1 MLYLS
6 RFTRPDGHG
15 SLHRY
20 VMAGF
25 PDDLGPDPRKQAGVL
40 FRVQVNQE
48 PDFFA
53 AKNDSELISKRECT
67 EAGSILV
74 QSVMKPKW
82 PRSYDAE
89 VKLEFGHN
97 LLELGGRYRFRFGLN
112 SVAQSN
118 RDGRCRR
125 YPVSAADWLAVREE
139 RLGATF
145 EVRQV
150 RVQKH
155 HDHVRREHYTRS
167 FPVEVSVIDGYLTV
181 THSQR
186 LADAMV
192 NGIGREKAYGCGLL
206 SLLPVAA
213 VTTPEPAPALVGVSQ
228 G

>member
-1 MLYLS
+1 
-6 RFTRPDGHG
+6 
-15 SLHRY
+15 
-20 VMAGF
+20 
-25 PDDLGPDPRKQAGVL
+25 
-40 FRVQVNQE
+40 
-48 PDFFA
+48 
-53 AKNDSELISKRECT
+53 
-67 EAGSILV
+67 
-74 QSVMKPKW
+74 MKPKW

-125 YPVSAADWLAVREE
+125 YPVPAVDWLAARED

-150 RVQKH
+150 RQITLK
-155 HDHVRREHYTRS
+155 DHVRREHYTRS
-167 FPVEVSVIDGYLTV
+167 FPIEVSVVDGYLTV

-206 SLLPVAA
+206 SLLPVAV
-213 VTTPEPAPALVGVSQ
+213 VTTAEPALVGVVQ
-228 G
+228 A

>member
-1 MLYLS
+1 
-6 RFTRPDGHG
+6 
-15 SLHRY
+15 
-20 VMAGF
+20 
-25 PDDLGPDPRKQAGVL
+25 
-40 FRVQVNQE
+40 
-48 PDFFA
+48 
-53 AKNDSELISKRECT
+53 
-67 EAGSILV
+67 V
-74 QSVMKPKW
+74 QSVEKPKW
-82 PRSYDAE
+82 PKAYEAQ
-89 VKLEFGHN
+89 VKLEFKPS
-97 LLELGGRYRFRFGLN
+97 LLKVGERYRFRLGLN

-125 YPVSAADWLAVREE
+125 YPVPAVDWLAAREE

-167 FPVEVSVIDGYLTV
+167 FPIEVSVVDGYLTV

-206 SLLPVAA
+206 SLLPVAV
-213 VTTPEPAPALVGVSQ
+213 VTTAEPALVGVAQ

>member
-6 RFTRPDGHG
+6 RFARPDGHG

-25 PDDLGPDPRKQAGVL
+25 PDDLGPDPRSQVGAL
-40 FRVQVNQE
+40 FRV
-48 PDFFA
+48 DG
-53 AKNDSELISKRECT
+53 
-67 EAGSILV
+67 GSILV
-74 QSVMKPKW
+74 QSVEKPKW
-82 PRSYDAE
+82 PKAYEAQ
-89 VKLEFGHN
+89 VKLEFKPS
-97 LLELGGRYRFRFGLN
+97 LLNVGERYRFRLGLN

-125 YPVSAADWLAVREE
+125 YPVPAAEWLAAREE

-167 FPVEVSVIDGYLTV
+167 FPVEVSVIDGYLVV

>member
-6 RFTRPDGHG
+6 RFARPSGDG

-25 PDDLGPDPRKQAGVL
+25 PDDIGPDPRSQVGAL
-40 FRVQVNQE
+40 FRV
-48 PDFFA
+48 DG
-53 AKNDSELISKRECT
+53 
-67 EAGSILV
+67 GSILV
-74 QSVMKPKW
+74 QSVEKPKW
-82 PRSYDAE
+82 PKAYGAE
-89 VKLEFGHN
+89 VKLEFRPS
-97 LLELGGRYRFRFGLN
+97 LLKVGERYRFRLGLN

-125 YPVSAADWLAVREE
+125 YPVPASQWLAARED

-167 FPVEVSVIDGYLTV
+167 FPIEVSVVDGYLTV

-206 SLLPVAA
+206 SLLPVVA
-213 VTTPEPAPALVGVSQ
+213 VTPAPSPVLVGVVQ
-228 G
+228 A

>member
-1 MLYLS
+1 
-6 RFTRPDGHG
+6 
-15 SLHRY
+15 
-20 VMAGF
+20 MAGF
-25 PDDLGPDPRKQAGVL
+25 PDDLGPDPRSQVGAL
-40 FRVQVNQE
+40 FRV
-48 PDFFA
+48 DG
-53 AKNDSELISKRECT
+53 
-67 EAGSILV
+67 GSILV
-74 QSVMKPKW
+74 QSVEKPKW
-82 PRSYDAE
+82 PKAYEAQ
-89 VKLEFGHN
+89 VKLEFRHN
-97 LLELGGRYRFRFGLN
+97 LLNVGERYRFRLGLN

-125 YPVSAADWLAVREE
+125 YPVPAAEWLAAREE

-206 SLLPVAA
+206 SLLPVAV

>member
-6 RFTRPDGHG
+6 RFARPDGDV

-20 VMAGF
+20 VMSGY
-25 PDDLGPDPRKQAGVL
+25 PKDLGPDPRKQAGAL
-40 FRVQVNQE
+40 FRV
-48 PDFFA
+48 DG
-53 AKNDSELISKRECT
+53 
-67 EAGSILV
+67 GSILV
-74 QSVMKPKW
+74 QSVEKPKW
-82 PRSYDAE
+82 PKAYGAE
-89 VKLEFGHN
+89 VKLEFKAG
-97 LLELGGRYRFRFGLN
+97 LLKVGERYRFRLGLN

-125 YPVSAADWLAVREE
+125 YPVPASQWLAAREE

-167 FPVEVSVIDGYLTV
+167 FPIEVSVVDGYLTV
-181 THSQR
+181 THADR
-186 LADAMV
+186 LAQAMV

-206 SLLPVAA
+206 SLLPVVA
-213 VTTPEPAPALVGVSQ
+213 VTPAPSPALVGVVQ
-228 G
+228 A

>member
-40 FRVQVNQE
+40 FRVDNE
-48 PDFFA
+48 
-53 AKNDSELISKRECT
+53 
-67 EAGSILV
+67 SILV
-74 QSVMKPKW
+74 QSVEKPKW
-82 PRSYDAE
+82 PKAYEAQ
-89 VKLEFGHN
+89 VKLEFKPS
-97 LLELGGRYRFRFGLN
+97 LLKVGERYRFRLGLN

-125 YPVSAADWLAVREE
+125 YPVPAVDWLAARED

-155 HDHVRREHYTRS
+155 HDHVRREHYARS
-167 FPVEVSVIDGYLTV
+167 FPIEVSVVDGYLTV

-206 SLLPVAA
+206 SLLPVAV
-213 VTTPEPAPALVGVSQ
+213 VTTAEPALVGAAQ

>member
-6 RFTRPDGHG
+6 RFARPEGHG

-25 PDDLGPDPRKQAGVL
+25 PDDLGPDPRSQVGAL
-40 FRVQVNQE
+40 FRV
-48 PDFFA
+48 DG
-53 AKNDSELISKRECT
+53 
-67 EAGSILV
+67 GSILV
-74 QSVMKPKW
+74 QSAEKPKW
-82 PRSYDAE
+82 PKAYEAQ
-89 VKLEFGHN
+89 VKLEFKPS
-97 LLELGGRYRFRFGLN
+97 LLKVGERYRFRLGIN

-125 YPVSAADWLAVREE
+125 YPVPAVDWLAARED

-150 RVQKH
+150 RQITLK
-155 HDHVRREHYTRS
+155 DHVRREHYTRS
-167 FPVEVSVIDGYLTV
+167 FAIQVSVIDGYLTV

>member
-6 RFTRPDGHG
+6 RFARPEGHG

-25 PDDLGPDPRKQAGVL
+25 PGDLGPDPRKQAGAL
-40 FRVQVNQE
+40 FRV
-48 PDFFA
+48 DG
-53 AKNDSELISKRECT
+53 K
-67 EAGSILV
+67 SILV
-74 QSVMKPKW
+74 QSVEKPKW
-82 PRSYDAE
+82 PKAYEAQ
-89 VKLEFGHN
+89 VKLEFKPS
-97 LLELGGRYRFRFGLN
+97 LLKVGERYRFRLGIN

-125 YPVSAADWLAVREE
+125 YPVPAVDWLSARED

-155 HDHVRREHYTRS
+155 HDHVRREHYARS
-167 FPVEVSVIDGYLTV
+167 FPIEVSVVDGYLTV

-206 SLLPVAA
+206 SLLPVAV
-213 VTTPEPAPALVGVSQ
+213 VTTAEPALVGVVQ
-228 G
+228 A

>member
-6 RFTRPDGHG
+6 RFARPEGHG

-25 PDDLGPDPRKQAGVL
+25 PDDLGPDPRSQVGAL
-40 FRVQVNQE
+40 FRV
-48 PDFFA
+48 DG
-53 AKNDSELISKRECT
+53 
-67 EAGSILV
+67 GSILV
-74 QSVMKPKW
+74 QSVEKPKW
-82 PRSYDAE
+82 PKVYEAQ
-89 VKLEFGHN
+89 VKLEFRHN
-97 LLELGGRYRFRFGLN
+97 LLNFGERYRFRLGLN

-125 YPVSAADWLAVREE
+125 YPVPAAEWLAAREE

-167 FPVEVSVIDGYLTV
+167 FPIEVSVIDGYLTV
-181 THSQR
+181 THADR
-186 LADAMV
+186 LAQAMV

-206 SLLPVAA
+206 SLLPVVA
-213 VTTPEPAPALVGVSQ
+213 VTPAPSPVLVGVAQ

>member
-6 RFTRPDGHG
+6 RFARPEGHG

-25 PDDLGPDPRKQAGVL
+25 PDDLGPDPRSQVGAL
-40 FRVQVNQE
+40 FRV
-48 PDFFA
+48 DG
-53 AKNDSELISKRECT
+53 K
-67 EAGSILV
+67 SILV
-74 QSVMKPKW
+74 QSAEKPKW
-82 PRSYDAE
+82 PKAYEAQ
-89 VKLEFGHN
+89 VKLEFKPS
-97 LLELGGRYRFRFGLN
+97 LLKVGERYRFRLGLN

-125 YPVSAADWLAVREE
+125 YPVPAVDWLAARED

-150 RVQKH
+150 RQITLK
-155 HDHVRREHYTRS
+155 DHVRREHYTRS
-167 FPVEVSVIDGYLTV
+167 FPIEVSVVDGYLTV

-206 SLLPVAA
+206 SLLPVAV
-213 VTTPEPAPALVGVSQ
+213 VTTAEPALVGVVQ
-228 G
+228 A